1 MAWVAPKT
9 WSADEVV
16 LASGSGSLNEQIRDN
31 LLVLST
37 HTHTGAA
44 GMGAAAL
51 SGISITSI
59 GSLTF
64 ADQSA
69 NPDAAGELQR
79 NGNDLLWYGSSVV
92 NLSASDQ
99 AAGTGSLR
107 SLGTSS
113 TTAAAGNHTH
123 TLSSAANGSS
133 ESNATVTSSETDV
146 VTHSATPGASNRAWA
161 IFGAVHPADSS
172 DTYTAKLYFD
182 TTLLDTATG
191 ITGLPS
197 GAIQG
202 LQGFQWNPATSSQT
216 IKVTAQRTAGTG
228 DSVVYASVFF
238 IEVSF

>member
-1 MAWVAPKT
+1 MVWTTPRDWTGITNDIVT
-9 WSADEVV
+9 S
-16 LASGSGSLNEQIRDN
+16 SMLNVDIRDN
-31 LLVLST
+31 MNVLST

-44 GMGAAAL
+44 GQGGASMSGVTLAAL
-51 SGISITSI
+51 AT
-59 GSLTF
+59 LTF

-79 NGNDLLWYGSSVV
+79 NGNDILWYGSAVV
-92 NLSASDQ
+92 NLTQSDAS
-99 AAGTGSLR
+99 AGTASLR
-107 SLGTSS
+107 TLSTTS

-133 ESNATVTSSETDV
+133 EDNATVTSSETDV
-146 VTHSATPGASNRAWA
+146 VSHSATPGAASRAWA

-182 TTLLDTATG
+182 TTLLDTETG

-202 LQGFQWNPATSSQT
+202 LQGFQWNPGVSSQT
-216 IKVTAQRTAGTG
+216 IKVTAQRTAGSG